1 MLNKVVLVFLVSLA
15 AQPIFADEINEAKWV
30 CPSTVDV
37 DGVAYKFKYLR
48 VFDGVPENLGQ
59 LVPEHREPSFR
70 QLDARN
76 VYLSCEYEG
85 LKNKLILHAKGA
97 SFCGYGANPFR
108 AACWAKS
115 KTAPSF
121 TRKQE

>member
-1 MLNKVVLVFLVSLA
+1 MPKEAPQHVRLDKNNTYLV
-15 AQPIFADEINEAKWV
+15 
-30 CPSTVDV
+30 
-37 DGVAYKFKYLR
+37 
-48 VFDGVPENLGQ
+48 
-59 LVPEHREPSFR
+59 
-70 QLDARN
+70 
-76 VYLSCEYEG
+76 CEYKG

-115 KTAPSF
+115 KTVPSF